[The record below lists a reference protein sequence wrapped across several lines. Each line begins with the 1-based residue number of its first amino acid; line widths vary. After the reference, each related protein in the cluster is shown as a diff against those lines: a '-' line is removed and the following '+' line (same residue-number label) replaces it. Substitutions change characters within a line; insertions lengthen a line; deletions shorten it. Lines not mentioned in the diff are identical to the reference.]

1 MLQSKDKKHVW
12 HPFTQ
17 EKTALPNIPI
27 VRGEGVWLFDEN
39 GKKYLDAVA
48 SWWVNLHGHA
58 HPYMTE
64 KISEQLKTLEHV
76 IFAGFTHPKAVEISE
91 RILEKAGKGFDK
103 VFFSD
108 NGSTANEVAIKMAMQ
123 FHFNQGKKRNKII
136 AFQDSYHGDTFGA
149 MSVSGRGVFS
159 EPFDDN
165 LFEVY
170 HLPIPTEK
178 NFDAVKK
185 SLQQYLQK
193 GDVAAFIFEPLLL
206 GTAGMITY

>member
-1 MLQSKDKKHVW
+1 MQSNYNMLQSKDKKHVW

-103 VFFSD
+103 VFC
-108 NGSTANEVAIKMAMQ
+108 
-123 FHFNQGKKRNKII
+123 HGKC
-136 AFQDSYHGDTFGA
+136 F
-149 MSVSGRGVFS
+149 
-159 EPFDDN
+159 
-165 LFEVY
+165 
-170 HLPIPTEK
+170 
-178 NFDAVKK
+178 
-185 SLQQYLQK
+185 
-193 GDVAAFIFEPLLL
+193 
-206 GTAGMITY
+206 